1 MHRDHLSER
10 LTGAVGELRDRTAEA
25 LSTDGASLLRELAGL
40 RDHVDER
47 ADEADDRFD
56 DLEAAVTETARSHHG
71 KRTTMPRKLFWIM
84 IGAALGTAAA
94 YLADPDR
101 GDARRR
107 RLTEEVTTRAREA
120 GEQVKARARETSEQV
135 VTQARELGEKAKSTV
150 IDEAGQLLDDVA
162 DGAAD
167 ALEERIR
174 TEVLGHREDASAVV
188 LHIEAQGTVRLEGTV
203 PSPTSE
209 RELLAAVSAV
219 EGVQDVTSGLS
230 VDSSTEAS

>member
-1 MHRDHLSER
+1 MDRDHLSER
-10 LTGAVGELRDRTAEA
+10 FTGAVGELRDRTAEA

-40 RDHVDER
+40 RDLVDER

-56 DLEAAVTETARSHHG
+56 DLEAVVTETARSYHG
-71 KRTTMPRKLFWIM
+71 KHTTWPRKLFWIM

-107 RLTEEVTTRAREA
+107 RLSDEVTTRARET
-120 GEQVKARARETSEQV
+120 GEQVKTRARETSEQV
-135 VTQARELGEKAKSTV
+135 VTQARQLGDKAKSTV
-150 IDEAGQLLDDVA
+150 IEEAGQLLDEVA
-162 DGAAD
+162 DGD
-167 ALEERIR
+167 AGELEERIR
-174 TEVLGHREDASAVV
+174 AEVLGHRDDASAVV
-188 LHIEAQGTVRLEGTV
+188 LHVEAQGTVRLEGTV

-230 VDSSTEAS
+230 VDSSNDAS